1 MAPRRPASPPCRRTR
16 RCSSQRL
23 RLRRSPA
30 SGHAHALCPAIAG
43 ASSSPHL
50 LRLTSGRCCFV
61 AGELA
66 SASTPA
72 AASLAP
78 TPCLASCLQHAPLEV
93 CVPAPSAKTSPAS
106 TCLGRGGRTAS
117 PPARVSPSVRCPAAF
132 FLSLPR
138 SQNPGTQGR
147 LRRSF
152 SPSTTPGEDQDRDL
166 LEQERFWDR
175 QGHLKYDYVLPPQP
189 RPTSTT
195 TTRHVHLPPSSEPL
209 RTASTSASTVMPDA

>member
-1 MAPRRPASPPCRRTR
+1 MAPRRPAIPPCRRAR

-50 LRLTSGRCCFV
+50 LRLTSGRYCSV

-117 PPARVSPSVRCPAAF
+117 PPARASPSVRCPAAF

-138 SQNPGTQGR
+138 SPNPGTA
-147 LRRSF
+147 
-152 SPSTTPGEDQDRDL
+152 STTPGEDQDRDL
-166 LEQERFWDR
+166 LEKEHFWDR
-175 QGHLKYDYVLPPQP
+175 QGHLKFDYILPPRP

-209 RTASTSASTVMPDA
+209 RKASTSASTVMTDA

>member
-1 MAPRRPASPPCRRTR
+1 MAPRRPASPPCRRAR

-117 PPARVSPSVRCPAAF
+117 PPARASPSVRCPAAF
-132 FLSLPR
+132 FCR
-138 SQNPGTQGR
+138 CQGHRIQGR
-147 LRRSF
+147 KAAFGDPFRQVPRPVKTKTETF
-152 SPSTTPGEDQDRDL
+152 SSRNVFGIVKATSSSTTFCRLDRD
-166 LEQERFWDR
+166 Q
-175 QGHLKYDYVLPPQP
+175 QVP
-189 RPTSTT
+189 R
-195 TTRHVHLPPSSEPL
+195 RRVMFIYRRL
-209 RTASTSASTVMPDA
+209 RNR